1 MAIGNR
7 MVVDN
12 IKLYID
18 GRWELTDLNVL
29 TRVYIQLYGLLY
41 SLDVADDYLDD
52 EIQYIYGKYPWRGG
66 FSAVNFYQNLFAKMP
81 REYKPSI
88 KSIQYASPGFI
99 ELSQI
104 VEVAKDVAQIVGY
117 VSAALLAGNKTY
129 SVIHKGMSERKLMR
143 LNLRSEELSL
153 LEKEKTFIHNSV
165 VEISN
170 LMGVKKETLATLYFR
185 NENNELAV
193 LKILASVYRRARDL
207 AKLQNKQKLDLQR
220 AHRERSSTN
229 KQR

>member
-1 MAIGNR
+1 ME
-7 MVVDN
+7 VDN

-88 KSIQYASPGFI
+88 KSIHYASPGFI

-170 LMGVKKETLATLYFR
+170 LMGVKKETLAKLYFR

-229 KQR
+229 KQSQSDA

>member
-1 MAIGNR
+1 ME
-7 MVVDN
+7 VDN

-18 GRWELTDLNVL
+18 GRWELTELNVL
-29 TRVYIQLYGLLY
+29 TRVYIQLYGLIY
-41 SLDVADDYLDD
+41 SLDVADDYLDN
-52 EIQYIYGKYPWRGG
+52 EIQYIFGKYPWRGG

-81 REYKPSI
+81 REYKPTI

-129 SVIHKGMSERKLMR
+129 SIIHKGMSERKLMR
-143 LNLRSEELSL
+143 LNLRSED
-153 LEKEKTFIHNSV
+153 
-165 VEISN
+165 
-170 LMGVKKETLATLYFR
+170 
-185 NENNELAV
+185 NELAV

-220 AHRERSSTN
+220 AHIERSSN
-229 KQR
+229 SKNQHDS

>member
-1 MAIGNR
+1 MGNQ
-7 MVVDN
+7 V
-12 IKLYID
+12 
-18 GRWELTDLNVL
+18 
-29 TRVYIQLYGLLY
+29 
-41 SLDVADDYLDD
+41 
-52 EIQYIYGKYPWRGG
+52 
-66 FSAVNFYQNLFAKMP
+66 
-81 REYKPSI
+81 
-88 KSIQYASPGFI
+88 

-207 AKLQNKQKLDLQR
+207 GKVRISGEILLG
-220 AHRERSSTN
+220 
-229 KQR
+229 

>member
-1 MAIGNR
+1 MEI
-7 MVVDN
+7 DN

-18 GRWELTDLNVL
+18 GRWELTDLNTL

-41 SLDVADDYLDD
+41 SLDVAEDYLDT

-66 FSAVNFYQNLFAKMP
+66 FSAVNFYQNLFSKMP
-81 REYKPSI
+81 RGYKPSI
-88 KSIQYASPGFI
+88 KSIQYASPGYI
-99 ELSQI
+99 ELTQI
-104 VEVAKDVAQIVGY
+104 VEVARDVAQIVGY

-153 LEKEKTFIHNSV
+153 LEKEKNFIHSSV
-165 VEISN
+165 IEISE
-170 LMGVKKETLATLYFR
+170 LMGVKKETLAKLYFR

-207 AKLQNKQKLDLQR
+207 AKFQISHKLDLQR
-220 AHRERSSTN
+220 AHRERSPTN
-229 KQR
+229 NQSQSDS

>member
-1 MAIGNR
+1 ME
-7 MVVDN
+7 VDN
-12 IKLYID
+12 LKLYID
-18 GRWELTDLNVL
+18 GRWELTELNVL
-29 TRVYIQLYGLLY
+29 TRVYIQLYGLIY
-41 SLDVADDYLDD
+41 SLDVADDYLDN
-52 EIQYIYGKYPWRGG
+52 EIQYIFGKYPWRGG

-81 REYKPSI
+81 REYKPTI

-129 SVIHKGMSERKLMR
+129 SIIHKGMSERKLMR

-153 LEKEKTFIHNSV
+153 LEKEKSFIHNSV

-170 LMGVKKETLATLYFR
+170 LMGVKKETLAKLYFR
-185 NENNELAV
+185 NEDNELAV

-207 AKLQNKQKLDLQR
+207 AKLQNKHKLDLQR
-220 AHRERSSTN
+220 AHIDRSSN
-229 KQR
+229 SKNQHDS